1 MQGCKFHR
9 IVASCFCQTGDIIDG
24 TGTGGESIYGLTME
38 DETFELGHTLPGARV
53 PFLRPLALTL
63 TLPMSTYPDS
73 APAPVPL
80 IPRLTPPP
88 PGTQPGPG
96 LLSMANSG
104 PNTSNSQFSII
115 TFPQPQLDGKH
126 VVFGQLVRGFTTLT
140 MIEAAYDPSSGVL
153 GTPMQEVVITACGE
167 LTPIDD

>member
-1 MQGCKFHR
+1 M
-9 IVASCFCQTGDIIDG
+9 
-24 TGTGGESIYGLTME
+24 
-38 DETFELGHTLPGARV
+38 
-53 PFLRPLALTL
+53 
-63 TLPMSTYPDS
+63 
-73 APAPVPL
+73 
-80 IPRLTPPP
+80 
-88 PGTQPGPG
+88 PG

-153 GTPMQEVVITACGE
+153 GTPMQEVVITGCGE
-167 LTPIDD
+167 LPLD

>member
-1 MQGCKFHR
+1 
-9 IVASCFCQTGDIIDG
+9 
-24 TGTGGESIYGLTME
+24 
-38 DETFELGHTLPGARV
+38 
-53 PFLRPLALTL
+53 
-63 TLPMSTYPDS
+63 
-73 APAPVPL
+73 
-80 IPRLTPPP
+80 
-88 PGTQPGPG
+88 
-96 LLSMANSG
+96 MANSG

-167 LTPIDD
+167 LTPLDG